1 MPGPVCLTASRCD
14 QELLQTIADLKDNL
28 KVIKSDKS
36 RLLAKVNEL
45 EDKLSEKHKH
55 VLSLIKR
62 NAHLERKVVELQVQG
77 EHYFKI
83 LYFHCLKGVSKKVSL
98 KTKLL
103 FRYFVFFTSYYFTS
117 NNHDKKEETNYC
129 SNYSSDFSE
138 MFQRVNIV

>member
-45 EDKLSEKHKH
+45 EGKLSEKHKH

-83 LYFHCLKGVSKKVSL
+83 LYFHCLKGVSKKVCKKTL

-103 FRYFVFFTSYYFTS
+103 FSYFVFFTSYFFTF
-117 NNHDKKEETNYC
+117 NNHYT
-129 SNYSSDFSE
+129 
-138 MFQRVNIV
+138 